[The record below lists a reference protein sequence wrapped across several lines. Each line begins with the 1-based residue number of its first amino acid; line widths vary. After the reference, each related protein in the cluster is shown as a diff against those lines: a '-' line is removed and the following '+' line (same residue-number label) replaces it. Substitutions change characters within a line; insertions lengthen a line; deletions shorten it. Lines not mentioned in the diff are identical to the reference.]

1 MNEPR
6 SRLSALLLALAVLSA
21 ATAAV
26 AQAPERAVRLADP
39 ESENLYLVG
48 TRVALD
54 SVVEGDVNASGGSV
68 RIDADVANDVGALG
82 GFVSIGGRVGDDVR
96 VGGGRV
102 DVDALIGGDLVAG
115 AYRVAV
121 RPEAAV
127 AGNALITGTEVSLA
141 GRVAGDVT
149 LNADSARIGG
159 DIGGDLEVDAE
170 ELAILSGARVAG
182 DLIYRGA
189 EASIAPDAVIGGEI
203 VRHLRDSRAFEDSS
217 VVTLISESIG
227 VGWLIGLVVA
237 GALLLLAF
245 PESLAG
251 ATRNIQEAA
260 WRSFSYGLLIL
271 LAAPVVILLCVV
283 VVIGIPLAFV
293 LGAAYAASLFVAYLT
308 AAFWIG
314 DHGLRLVGR
323 VDPRHRGWR
332 IVSLVGALVALSVLG
347 WIPLVGWLVT
357 LLALS
362 LGLGGWA
369 LQMFQARATG
379 PR

>member
-6 SRLSALLLALAVLSA
+6 PRLSALLLVLAVLSA

-26 AQAPERAVRLADP
+26 AQAPESAIRLADP
-39 ESENLYLVG
+39 ESEDLYLVG
-48 TRVALD
+48 ARIALD
-54 SVVEGDVNASGGSV
+54 SAVQGDVNASGGRI

-82 GFVSIGGRVGDDVR
+82 GIVSVGGRVGDDVR

-115 AYRVAV
+115 AYSVAV
-121 RPEAAV
+121 RPGAAV

-149 LNADSARIGG
+149 MTADSARIGG
-159 DIGGDLEVDAE
+159 DIGGDLDVDAG

-189 EASIAPDAVIGGEI
+189 EASIAPDAVIGGDI
-203 VRHLRDSRAFEDSS
+203 VRHLRDSGMLEDSS
-217 VVTLISESIG
+217 VVALISESIG
-227 VGWLIGLVVA
+227 VGWLIGLVAA
-237 GALLLLAF
+237 GALLLVAF
-245 PESLAG
+245 PESLGG
-251 ATRNIQEAA
+251 AIRNIQEAA

-271 LAAPVVILLCVV
+271 LAAPVAIFLCVV
-283 VVIGIPLAFV
+283 VVIGIPLAFA
-293 LGAAYAASLFVAYLT
+293 LGAAYAAALFVAYLT

-332 IVSLVGALVALSVLG
+332 ILSLLGALVALSVLG

-369 LQMFQARATG
+369 LQMFEARGAGT
-379 PR
+379 R

>member
-6 SRLSALLLALAVLSA
+6 PRLRALLLVLAVLSA
-21 ATAAV
+21 ATAAA
-26 AQAPERAVRLADP
+26 AQAPEHAIRLADP
-39 ESENLYLVG
+39 ESEDLYLVG
-48 TRVALD
+48 ARVALD
-54 SVVEGDVNASGGSV
+54 SAVEGDVNASGGRI

-82 GFVSIGGRVGDDVR
+82 GFVSVGGRVGDDVR
-96 VGGGRV
+96 VAGGRV

-121 RPEAAV
+121 QPGAAV

-149 LNADSARIGG
+149 MTADSARIGG
-159 DIGGDLEVDAE
+159 DIGGDLDVDAE

-182 DLIYRGA
+182 DLIYRG
-189 EASIAPDAVIGGEI
+189 EATIAPDAVIGGDI
-203 VRHLRDSRAFEDSS
+203 VRHLRDSGVLEDSS
-217 VVTLISESIG
+217 VVALVSESIG
-227 VGWLIGLVVA
+227 VGWLIGLVAA
-237 GALLLLAF
+237 GALLLVAF

-251 ATRNIQEAA
+251 AIRNMQEAA
-260 WRSFSYGLLIL
+260 WRSFTYGLLIL
-271 LAAPVVILLCVV
+271 LAAPVVIFLCVV
-283 VVIGIPLAFV
+283 VVIGIPLAFA

-332 IVSLVGALVALSVLG
+332 IVSLLGALVALSVLG
-347 WIPLVGWLVT
+347 WIPFVGWLVT

-369 LQMFQARATG
+369 LQMFQARATA